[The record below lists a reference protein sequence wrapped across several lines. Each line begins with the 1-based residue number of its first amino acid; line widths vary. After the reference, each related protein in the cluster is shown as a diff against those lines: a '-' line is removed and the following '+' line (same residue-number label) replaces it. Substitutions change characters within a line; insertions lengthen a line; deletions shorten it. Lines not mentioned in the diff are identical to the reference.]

1 MSMKGAKVIC
11 IIFYHNIFFTKR
23 VSTLI
28 FLKIRFISSIKK
40 FIADRRGFSLVEL
53 MIVISL
59 LAIVLAVSTNFY
71 IFSVRTFEIGEQQA
85 NVQQNARLAAGFI
98 TKELR
103 IAERVIIVNER
114 ENLSELDVVSED
126 EFFIYHIYL
135 EDGSM
140 YYQKIDTGEG
150 IADSFEGISSNIEFD
165 VLFKASEAQDNLL
178 HFNITAKDVDSG
190 RTYSLET
197 EVLALNAN
205 KIEDESDGGG
215 LALLY
220 QIPAPP
226 NPAIMS
232 IILDPQSHSYTSA
245 QDHVY
250 DVEVTIHTKNVIDGS
265 EVRAEFWHLDED
277 DQTSLVSGFLL
288 EPFYPT
294 IVNNRSDFSI
304 SLPSEL
310 YFGDYYMEA
319 AIDSVEYPQRRY
331 YYIEPNITIKIDDK
345 SGEPFYGDVLITTG
359 GVPGG
364 TEAVIQVYEQG
375 GNVALEKGIDYTIH
389 GGEPVVDANGAIEF
403 SLKVESHYINTDL
416 VLAVTIGKTTQ
427 QSAEFFIE
435 D

>member
-1 MSMKGAKVIC
+1 M
-11 IIFYHNIFFTKR
+11 
-23 VSTLI
+23 
-28 FLKIRFISSIKK
+28 
-40 FIADRRGFSLVEL
+40 
-53 MIVISL
+53 
-59 LAIVLAVSTNFY
+59 
-71 IFSVRTFEIGEQQA
+71 
-85 NVQQNARLAAGFI
+85 
-98 TKELR
+98 
-103 IAERVIIVNER
+103 
-114 ENLSELDVVSED
+114 
-126 EFFIYHIYL
+126 
-135 EDGSM
+135 
-140 YYQKIDTGEG
+140 
-150 IADSFEGISSNIEFD
+150 
-165 VLFKASEAQDNLL
+165 
-178 HFNITAKDVDSG
+178 
-190 RTYSLET
+190 
-197 EVLALNAN
+197 ALNAN

-277 DQTSLVSGFLL
+277 DQTSLVSGFSL
-288 EPFYPT
+288 EPFYPI

-310 YFGDYYMEA
+310 NFGDYYMEA

-345 SGEPFYGDVLITTG
+345 PGEPFFGDVLITTG
-359 GVPGG
+359 GVPEG
-364 TEAVIQVYEQG
+364 TEAVIQVYEQN
-375 GNVALEKGIDYTIH
+375 GNVTLEEGIDYTIH

-427 QSAEFFIE
+427 QSAEFYIE

>member
-11 IIFYHNIFFTKR
+11 IIFYHNIFFAKR

-178 HFNITAKDVDSG
+178 HFTITAKDVDSG

-232 IILDPQSHSYTSA
+232 IILDPQILA
-245 QDHVY
+245 
-250 DVEVTIHTKNVIDGS
+250 
-265 EVRAEFWHLDED
+265 
-277 DQTSLVSGFLL
+277 SG
-288 EPFYPT
+288 
-294 IVNNRSDFSI
+294 
-304 SLPSEL
+304 
-310 YFGDYYMEA
+310 
-319 AIDSVEYPQRRY
+319 
-331 YYIEPNITIKIDDK
+331 
-345 SGEPFYGDVLITTG
+345 
-359 GVPGG
+359 
-364 TEAVIQVYEQG
+364 
-375 GNVALEKGIDYTIH
+375 
-389 GGEPVVDANGAIEF
+389 
-403 SLKVESHYINTDL
+403 
-416 VLAVTIGKTTQ
+416 
-427 QSAEFFIE
+427 
-435 D
+435 